1 METLNFEN
9 GTAVA
14 GLETLKRT
22 VRHQLSTGQLPKSRP
37 VEHFQFLEAVAEMA
51 DKANLTP
58 NLDSIYIAESK
69 AKRINWLDK
78 ETPCPVENYLI
89 ERIAT
94 KMHLVSSD
102 PAKNMAV
109 GIGFNERGISLAF
122 GANIKVCSNMQVF
135 GENLQTTYNNNKVP
149 YVEMLKNLEIWFNQ
163 FGDFERQTFD
173 TINQLETIDI
183 DHEVI
188 SSTIGDLFT
197 RAVKANAGEKVEAP
211 LNQLQVADMV
221 RSMGLEMYQPQNT
234 TAYHLLQWGT
244 HHLKPNRS
252 DLVTLNNTTV
262 DFSNYVANRFLS

>member
-1 METLNFEN
+1 METLKFEN

-14 GLETLKRT
+14 GLETLTRT

-37 VEHFQFLEAVAEMA
+37 IEHFQFLETIAEMA

-69 AKRINWLDK
+69 AKRINWIDK

-94 KMHLVSSD
+94 KLNLVSSD
-102 PAKNMAV
+102 PAKNMAI

-122 GANIKVCSNMQVF
+122 GANIFVCSNMQVF
-135 GENLQTTYNNNKVP
+135 GDNLQTTYNNNKVP
-149 YVEMLKNLEIWFNQ
+149 YSVMMQNLQNWFNE
-163 FGDFERQTFD
+163 FGDIERQTFE

-197 RAVKANAGEKVEAP
+197 RAVKANAGEKIQAP

-221 RSMGLEMYQPQNT
+221 RSMPLEMYQPENT
-234 TAYHLLQWGT
+234 NAYHLLQWGT
-244 HHLKPNRS
+244 HYLKPTRA
-252 DLVTLNNTTV
+252 DMVTLNNTTV
-262 DFSNYVANRFLS
+262 DFSNFIANKFLN